1 MSQSLDIGPESE
13 VVFGLPD
20 FCTSFLQT
28 SYKYDTGVILGTKT
42 WPNERNVVTLKQK
55 FKIDFIRAI
64 Y

>member
-20 FCTSFLQT
+20 FCKSFLQT

-42 WPNERNVVTLKQK
+42 RPNEKNVVTLNKNS
-55 FKIDFIRAI
+55 RLTL
-64 Y
+64 